1 MKKLAL
7 ILPLM
12 LGMSACK
19 SDSEQLWDDYSAW
32 RDANNSWLN
41 EQVATGKYETVVP
54 AWNSDIKV
62 YRRWL
67 SDRDTTAGNL
77 SPLYTSTV
85 TVSYTGWLYDGTQ
98 FDSSFKTATDT
109 TANLRMNSVIPGWVA
124 AMEGAR
130 VGDKMEIIV
139 PYDAAYGSGATGV
152 IKPFSTLRFEI
163 KLEDIPNYEIR
174 P

>member
-1 MKKLAL
+1 MKKFAL
-7 ILPLM
+7 FLPLL

-19 SDSEQLWDDYSAW
+19 SDSEQLWDDYSSW
-32 RDANNSWLN
+32 RDANNAWLT

-54 AWNSDIKV
+54 QWNSGIKV

-67 SDRDTTAGNL
+67 SDRDTTVGHL

-85 TVSYTGWLYDGTQ
+85 KVSYTGWLYDGTK
-98 FDSSFKTATDT
+98 FDSTFKNATDT
-109 TANLRMNSVIPGWVA
+109 TATLKMNSLVLGWIA
-124 AMEGAR
+124 GMEDAR
-130 VGDKMEIIV
+130 VGDKMELIV
-139 PYDAAYGSGATGV
+139 PYDAAYGSGATGS

-163 KLEDIPNYEIR
+163 KLEDIPKYEIR